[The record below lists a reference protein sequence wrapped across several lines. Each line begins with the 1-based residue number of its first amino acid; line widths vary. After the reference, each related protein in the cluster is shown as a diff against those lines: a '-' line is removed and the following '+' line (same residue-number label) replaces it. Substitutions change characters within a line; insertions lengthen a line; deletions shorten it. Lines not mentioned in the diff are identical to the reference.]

1 VRKCETKRPVL
12 VGEARPGE
20 GGCPAVPIGPGGRT
34 RRRLPRRDPA
44 AAMSGRILSCPPQ
57 QADGGIASPGNW
69 LHDLAYVL
77 ECRGECPDRE
87 AGASHCTP
95 DRPGTG
101 GGLGPAPSLSRSIRS
116 VLFLDP
122 SRPPPRLGR
131 ALGAQRGP
139 LPRGTGEGPGEGL
152 RALAGRGSAP
162 ALPRCLLEEMVFLPA
177 DSLDR
182 AIPLRLELLRTY
194 FGLSYHDMTGLF
206 SSERLPEVNPLKK
219 SRGGEESD
227 RSFEEAWGTL
237 KNFRRTGMKTKSGDY
252 EESFRIHPTR
262 TEAVVRELED
272 IFHLPPGWLWSPRGF
287 SYRSGHSSLLDR
299 TISVPS
305 FDDYHDYCRAGWTLL
320 GRVQQRREEEGEDP
334 FPFPIAKPNNRGT
347 LTGNAKAEFDRETKR
362 ILCAALPIAEIDDR
376 RARFQFS
383 PEDQAAYLRQEYGI
397 ENPSD
402 ADLAATWPEV
412 SPDTIYLPRHGPCAL
427 VEVIESLN
435 GAKWFPKQGEVTAR
449 KVHLDLWDL
458 SVSEYVRSAGFSGYQ
473 EMVSILER
481 AIHRA
486 LKH

>member
-1 VRKCETKRPVL
+1 VAGFSAAHRNRPTGELHLRETGSTISPMCWSAAVSALIEKRGRPTAPQIAQAL
-12 VGEARPGE
+12 GEDWGRLRPSLD
-20 GGCPAVPIGPGGRT
+20 PFDRYYSSIRAD
-34 RRRLPRRDPA
+34 LRRDWVA
-44 AAMSGRILSCPPQ
+44 RWEHSGVLSPEEREKALEKVSGPWPVE
-57 QADGGIASPGNW
+57 D
-69 LHDLAYVL
+69 LHRLCL
-77 ECRGECPDRE
+77 E
-87 AGASHCTP
+87 S
-95 DRPGTG
+95 
-101 GGLGPAPSLSRSIRS
+101 
-116 VLFLDP
+116 
-122 SRPPPRLGR
+122 
-131 ALGAQRGP
+131 
-139 LPRGTGEGPGEGL
+139 
-152 RALAGRGSAP
+152 
-162 ALPRCLLEEMVFLPA
+162 CLLEEMVFLPA

-412 SPDTIYLPRHGPCAL
+412 SPDTIYLPRPGPCAL